1 MFLIGILIF
10 PIIFVVR
17 LSLSG
22 WNSYNGLNFIGLE
35 NYIRLFT
42 DDPRFWQSFLRL
54 SFLSVTTVILQ
65 YVIGF
70 ALAHMVW
77 KDIKFQRFFR
87 VLFLIP
93 MMTTPVIMT
102 VIWRTF
108 FHESL
113 GPVNDILS
121 NFGMSPK
128 WLTDPTLAK
137 ITVIIV
143 EVWQWTPFMF
153 LLLLAG
159 LLSLP
164 KEPFLAA
171 AIDGASPIR
180 KFIYVTFP
188 LMAPISIGAIIIR
201 LIEASK
207 IMDTVYVLTSGG
219 PGTSTET
226 SSFYIFIKGLR
237 EFQMGYAASMS
248 FTYLIIMIIS
258 LTFIAKGLTKLLL
271 KRLDMGKLYKFLK
284 YSFITIWT
292 VFVVAPFLWALTT
305 SFKDFNSVNGGATYI
320 PWVDFEPK
328 LEGWKV
334 LIKSP
339 ANGGVDIVEPYFNS
353 LFVTCT
359 ASLISIVLG
368 TSFCLCAF

>member
-1 MFLIGILIF
+1 MNFKHKFAFLFPGLFVLIGILIF
-10 PIIFVVR
+10 PIGFMIR
-17 LSLSG
+17 LSLSS
-22 WNSYNGLNFIGLE
+22 WDTFYPGLDFIGIE
-35 NYIRLFT
+35 NYVRLFT
-42 DDPRFWQSFLRL
+42 DDSRFWESFFRL
-54 SFLSVTTVILQ
+54 SFLSVTTVSLQ
-65 YVIGF
+65 YIIGF
-70 ALAHMVW
+70 SLALMVW
-77 KDIKFQRFFR
+77 KDIIFKRFFR

-121 NFGMSPK
+121 IFGIAPP
-128 WLTDPTLAK
+128 WLTNEHLAK
-137 ITVIIV
+137 VTIIIV

-171 AIDGASPIR
+171 SVDGAGPIR

-226 SSFYIFIKGLR
+226 SSYYIFVKGLR
-237 EFQMGYAASMS
+237 EFQFGYSAALS

-258 LTFIAKGLTKLLL
+258 LTIISKFLVKLL
-271 KRLDMGKLYKFLK
+271 
-284 YSFITIWT
+284 
-292 VFVVAPFLWALTT
+292 
-305 SFKDFNSVNGGATYI
+305 
-320 PWVDFEPK
+320 
-328 LEGWKV
+328 
-334 LIKSP
+334 IKK
-339 ANGGVDIVEPYFNS
+339 
-353 LFVTCT
+353 
-359 ASLISIVLG
+359 
-368 TSFCLCAF
+368 

>member
-1 MFLIGILIF
+1 MNFKHKYVFLFPGLFVLIGILIF

-35 NYIRLFT
+35 NYVRLFT

-128 WLTDPTLAK
+128 WLTDPVLAK
-137 ITVIIV
+137 FTVIVV

-171 AIDGASPIR
+171 AIDGASPVR

-219 PGTSTET
+219 PGTATET
-226 SSFYIFIKGLR
+226 SSFYIFIKGLER
-237 EFQMGYAASMS
+237 VSNG
-248 FTYLIIMIIS
+248 IC
-258 LTFIAKGLTKLLL
+258 
-271 KRLDMGKLYKFLK
+271 
-284 YSFITIWT
+284 
-292 VFVVAPFLWALTT
+292 
-305 SFKDFNSVNGGATYI
+305 SVNVFYI
-320 PWVDFEPK
+320 FNNNDHQFNCNC
-328 LEGWKV
+328 
-334 LIKSP
+334 KSI
-339 ANGGVDIVEPYFNS
+339 NLRYY
-353 LFVTCT
+353 
-359 ASLISIVLG
+359 
-368 TSFCLCAF
+368 

>member
-1 MFLIGILIF
+1 VAIKINGHIKQKLYNLILQMNFKHKYFFLFPGLFVLIGILIF

-22 WNSYNGLNFIGLE
+22 WNSYNPGLDYIGLE

-42 DDPRFWQSFLRL
+42 DDPRFWESFFRL

-77 KDIKFQRFFR
+77 KDIKFKRFFR
-87 VLFLIP
+87 VLFLVP

-121 NFGMSPK
+121 NFGVAPK
-128 WLTDPTLAK
+128 WLTDPVIAK
-137 ITVIIV
+137 FTVIIV

-171 AIDGASPIR
+171 AIDGASPVR

-258 LTFIAKGLTKLLL
+258 LTIIAKVLTKVLL
-271 KRLDMGKLYKFLK
+271 K
-284 YSFITIWT
+284 
-292 VFVVAPFLWALTT
+292 
-305 SFKDFNSVNGGATYI
+305 
-320 PWVDFEPK
+320 E
-328 LEGWKV
+328 
-334 LIKSP
+334 
-339 ANGGVDIVEPYFNS
+339 
-353 LFVTCT
+353 
-359 ASLISIVLG
+359 
-368 TSFCLCAF
+368 

>member
-1 MFLIGILIF
+1 MNFKHKYLFLLPGLLVLLAILIF
-10 PIIFVVR
+10 PIGFTVR
-17 LSLSG
+17 LSLSS
-22 WNSYNGLNFIGLE
+22 WDSFYLALDFIGIE
-35 NYIRLFT
+35 NYVRLFT
-42 DDPRFWQSFLRL
+42 DDARFWEAFGRL
-54 SFLSVTTVILQ
+54 SLLSVTTVFLQ

-70 ALAHMVW
+70 GLALIVW
-77 KDIKFQRFFR
+77 KEIAFQRFFR

-121 NFGMSPK
+121 HFNLAPL
-128 WLTDPTLAK
+128 WLSSETLSK
-137 ITVIIV
+137 FTVMIV

-171 AIDGASPIR
+171 SIDGAGPIR
-180 KFIYVTFP
+180 TFVYVTFP

-219 PGTSTET
+219 PGTATET

-237 EFQMGYAASMS
+237 EFQFGYSAALSLT
-248 FTYLIIMIIS
+248 FLIIMIIS
-258 LTFIAKGLTKLLL
+258 FTIIAKILMKLMV
-271 KRLDMGKLYKFLK
+271 RG
-284 YSFITIWT
+284 
-292 VFVVAPFLWALTT
+292 
-305 SFKDFNSVNGGATYI
+305 N
-320 PWVDFEPK
+320 
-328 LEGWKV
+328 
-334 LIKSP
+334 
-339 ANGGVDIVEPYFNS
+339 
-353 LFVTCT
+353 
-359 ASLISIVLG
+359 
-368 TSFCLCAF
+368 

>member
-1 MFLIGILIF
+1 MNFKHKFAFLLPGLIVLIGILIF
-10 PIIFVVR
+10 PIGFMIR
-17 LSLSG
+17 LSLSS
-22 WNSYNGLNFIGLE
+22 WDTFYPGLDFIGIE
-35 NYIRLFT
+35 NYVRLFT
-42 DDPRFWQSFLRL
+42 DDSRFWESFFRL
-54 SFLSVTTVILQ
+54 SFLSVTTVFLQ
-65 YVIGF
+65 YTIGF
-70 ALAHMVW
+70 SLALMVW
-77 KDIKFQRFFR
+77 RDIIFKRFFR

-121 NFGMSPK
+121 IFGIAPP
-128 WLTDPTLAK
+128 WLTNEHLAK
-137 ITVIIV
+137 VTIIIV

-171 AIDGASPIR
+171 SVDGAGPIR

-226 SSFYIFIKGLR
+226 SSYYIFVKGLR
-237 EFQMGYAASMS
+237 EFQFGYSAALS

-258 LTFIAKGLTKLLL
+258 LTIISKLLV
-271 KRLDMGKLYKFLK
+271 KL
-284 YSFITIWT
+284 
-292 VFVVAPFLWALTT
+292 
-305 SFKDFNSVNGGATYI
+305 
-320 PWVDFEPK
+320 
-328 LEGWKV
+328 
-334 LIKSP
+334 LIK
-339 ANGGVDIVEPYFNS
+339 N
-353 LFVTCT
+353 
-359 ASLISIVLG
+359 
-368 TSFCLCAF
+368 

>member
-1 MFLIGILIF
+1 MNFRHKFAFLLPGLVVLIGILIF
-10 PIIFVVR
+10 PIGFMIR
-17 LSLSG
+17 LSLSS
-22 WNSYNGLNFIGLE
+22 WDTFYPGLDFIGID

-42 DDPRFWQSFLRL
+42 DDSRFWESFFRL
-54 SFLSVTTVILQ
+54 SFLSITTVSLQ

-70 ALAHMVW
+70 SLALMVW
-77 KDIKFQRFFR
+77 RDIIFKRFFR

-113 GPVNDILS
+113 GPVNDVLS
-121 NFGMSPK
+121 IFGVAPP
-128 WLTDPTLAK
+128 WLTNEHLAK
-137 ITVIIV
+137 VTIIIV

-171 AIDGASPIR
+171 SVDGAGPIR

-226 SSFYIFIKGLR
+226 SSYYIFVKGLR
-237 EFQMGYAASMS
+237 EFQFGYSAALS

-258 LTFIAKGLTKLLL
+258 LTIISKFLVKLL
-271 KRLDMGKLYKFLK
+271 
-284 YSFITIWT
+284 
-292 VFVVAPFLWALTT
+292 
-305 SFKDFNSVNGGATYI
+305 
-320 PWVDFEPK
+320 
-328 LEGWKV
+328 
-334 LIKSP
+334 IKK
-339 ANGGVDIVEPYFNS
+339 
-353 LFVTCT
+353 
-359 ASLISIVLG
+359 
-368 TSFCLCAF
+368 

>member
-1 MFLIGILIF
+1 MNFKHKYVFLFPGLFVLIGILIF

-54 SFLSVTTVILQ
+54 SFLSVTTVFLQ

-70 ALAHMVW
+70 GLALIVW
-77 KDIKFQRFFR
+77 KEIAFQRFFR

-121 NFGMSPK
+121 HFNIAPL
-128 WLTDPTLAK
+128 WLSSETLSK
-137 ITVIIV
+137 FTVMIV

-171 AIDGASPIR
+171 SIDGAGPIR
-180 KFIYVTFP
+180 TFVYVTFP

-258 LTFIAKGLTKLLL
+258 LTVIAKVLTKLLL
-271 KRLDMGKLYKFLK
+271 K
-284 YSFITIWT
+284 
-292 VFVVAPFLWALTT
+292 
-305 SFKDFNSVNGGATYI
+305 
-320 PWVDFEPK
+320 E
-328 LEGWKV
+328 
-334 LIKSP
+334 
-339 ANGGVDIVEPYFNS
+339 
-353 LFVTCT
+353 
-359 ASLISIVLG
+359 
-368 TSFCLCAF
+368 

>member
-1 MFLIGILIF
+1 MNFKHKYVFLLPGLIVLIGILIF
-10 PIIFVVR
+10 PIIFTVR

-22 WNSYNGLNFIGLE
+22 WNSYNPGLDFIGIK

-42 DDPRFWQSFLRL
+42 DDPRFWESFFRL
-54 SFLSVTTVILQ
+54 SFLAITTVFLQ

-77 KDIKFQRFFR
+77 KDIKFNRFFR

-113 GPVNDILS
+113 GPLNDFLS
-121 NFGMSPK
+121 IFGIQPPWLSSPS
-128 WLTDPTLAK
+128 LAK
-137 ITVIIV
+137 ISIIIV
-143 EVWQWTPFMF
+143 EVWQWTSFMF
-153 LLLLAG
+153 LLMLAG

-164 KEPFLAA
+164 REPFLAA
-171 AIDGASPIR
+171 AIDGASPFK

-207 IMDTVYVLTSGG
+207 IMDTVFVLTSGG

-226 SSFYIFIKGLR
+226 SSFFIFIKGLR
-237 EFQMGYAASMS
+237 EFQMGYAATAS

-258 LTFIAKGLTKLLL
+258 LTVIAKVLTK
-271 KRLDMGKLYKFLK
+271 
-284 YSFITIWT
+284 
-292 VFVVAPFLWALTT
+292 
-305 SFKDFNSVNGGATYI
+305 
-320 PWVDFEPK
+320 
-328 LEGWKV
+328 V
-334 LIKSP
+334 LMK
-339 ANGGVDIVEPYFNS
+339 E
-353 LFVTCT
+353 
-359 ASLISIVLG
+359 
-368 TSFCLCAF
+368 

>member
-1 MFLIGILIF
+1 MNFRHKFAFLLPGLVVLIGILIF
-10 PIIFVVR
+10 PIGFMIR
-17 LSLSG
+17 LSLSS
-22 WNSYNGLNFIGLE
+22 WDTFYPGLDFIGID

-42 DDPRFWQSFLRL
+42 DDSRFWESFFRL
-54 SFLSVTTVILQ
+54 SFLSITTVSLQ
-65 YVIGF
+65 YIIGF
-70 ALAHMVW
+70 SLALMVW
-77 KDIKFQRFFR
+77 KDIIFKRFFR

-113 GPVNDILS
+113 GPVNDVLS
-121 NFGMSPK
+121 IFGVAPP
-128 WLTDPTLAK
+128 WLTNEHLAK
-137 ITVIIV
+137 VTIIIV

-171 AIDGASPIR
+171 SVDGAGPIR

-226 SSFYIFIKGLR
+226 SSYYIFVKGLR
-237 EFQMGYAASMS
+237 EFQFGYSAALS

-258 LTFIAKGLTKLLL
+258 LTIISKLLV
-271 KRLDMGKLYKFLK
+271 KL
-284 YSFITIWT
+284 
-292 VFVVAPFLWALTT
+292 
-305 SFKDFNSVNGGATYI
+305 
-320 PWVDFEPK
+320 
-328 LEGWKV
+328 
-334 LIKSP
+334 LIKK
-339 ANGGVDIVEPYFNS
+339 
-353 LFVTCT
+353 
-359 ASLISIVLG
+359 
-368 TSFCLCAF
+368 